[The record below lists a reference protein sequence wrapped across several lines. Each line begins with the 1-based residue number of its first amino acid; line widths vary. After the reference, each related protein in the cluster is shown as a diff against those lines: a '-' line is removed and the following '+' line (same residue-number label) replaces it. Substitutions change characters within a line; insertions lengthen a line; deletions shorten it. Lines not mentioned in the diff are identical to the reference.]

1 MIKNAHLKPEITKM
15 EKKLSNDKMHGQKTV
30 RNIDDFHPTILV
42 VILNMN
48 GLDTQLKERIL
59 GWI

>member
-1 MIKNAHLKPEITKM
+1 
-15 EKKLSNDKMHGQKTV
+15 MHGQKTV
-30 RNIDDFHPTILV
+30 RNIDDFYPTILV

-59 GWI
+59 GWIKKVILNYMQETHCKY